1 MGSSASDILSR
12 VPESEWAVAY
22 RKKQDGAI
30 LNSQPQKF
38 YLLKNTL
45 RYWCADPFPVEAG
58 ERTYVFFEAYDR
70 MKRKGVIAYR
80 EIGVKKPGGI
90 HIILEEPFHLSYP
103 CVYREKEN
111 WYLIPE
117 SREAGHIVKYRA
129 RHFPDLWEQD
139 RILIDGIEAVDTT
152 VLPAESAHFT
162 DSDGNKGIEPAHS
175 GDSDADKKLHLIL
188 YLWERRNKGTLQ
200 VVQRQDKLWRTIC
213 QIDDP
218 NGRKRPAGK
227 VFRFQSSYYRPSQLC
242 TRTYGEAIILNR
254 VAFTDQ
260 TYTEE
265 EYRMITKN
273 DICLDIET
281 RIKGVHTYNS
291 SEAWEVIDVELEG
304 FRLVRFI
311 GIVPRIYQKI
321 KKKLK
326 PPSFHAENLMKRNG
340 WRRTKGIHEA

>member
-1 MGSSASDILSR
+1 MGSTASDILSR

-22 RKKQDGAI
+22 RRKQDGAI
-30 LNSQPQKF
+30 LNSQMQKF
-38 YLLKNTL
+38 HLLENTL
-45 RYWCADPFPVEAG
+45 RHWCADPFLVEEG

-80 EIGVKKPGGI
+80 EIGVKKTDRV

-117 SREAGHIVKYRA
+117 SREAGQIVRYRA

-152 VLPAESAHFT
+152 VLPAEAARFT
-162 DSDGNKGIEPAHS
+162 NSDGNKGMAEPAHS
-175 GDSDADKKLHLIL
+175 DNYDPDENLHLIL
-188 YLWERRNKGTLQ
+188 YLWERFNKGTLQ

-227 VFRFQSSYYRPSQLC
+227 VFWFQSSYYRPSQLC
-242 TRTYGEAIILNR
+242 TRTYGEAIILNK
-254 VAFTDQ
+254 VNVTNH
-260 TYTEE
+260 TYAEE
-265 EYRMITKN
+265 ECRMITKN
-273 DICLDIET
+273 DICLDTET
-281 RIKGVHTYNS
+281 RIKGIRGIKGVHTYNA
-291 SEAWEVIDVELEG
+291 SEAWEVIDVELG
-304 FRLVRFI
+304 GVRLVRFI
-311 GIVPRIYQKI
+311 GILPRIYQKI
-321 KKKLK
+321 KK
-326 PPSFHAENLMKRNG
+326 F
-340 WRRTKGIHEA
+340 